1 MCVWLSPVRIRTVQ
15 LKTRWVGVG
24 LPGPPPPP
32 AFPVA
37 RCPAGDDAHLCSSL
51 EDALQR
57 TLTLPDV
64 DRVFV
69 IGGAEVYRQC
79 LARTGHGS
87 APPPCVPCVGWAAS
101 L

>member
-1 MCVWLSPVRIRTVQ
+1 MALSRPNTHSAAENPVGGGWPPWT
-15 LKTRWVGVG
+15 
-24 LPGPPPPP
+24 PPPP